1 MTRPLDIVCVGGG
14 PGGLYF
20 ALLMKKADP
29 RHRVRVIERN
39 RPDDTFGFGVVF
51 SDQTMAGLAEA
62 ERAAYAAIQSH
73 LVHWDDI
80 AVHYDGEV
88 VTSTGH
94 GFSGMSRHTLLR
106 VLQEHAAAAGAELLF
121 EQDVDSLDA
130 YADADLVVAADGVNS
145 TIRRL
150 LSDDVRTDV
159 DVRPNRFVWLGTTK
173 PFPAF
178 TFYFRR
184 NQHGLWRVHAYQYAP
199 GSSTFIVECR
209 DETWHAAGMAD
220 AGEQDTAAYLEA
232 LFAEELDGHR
242 LSANK
247 SIWRQ
252 FPTIRV
258 TPWSSG
264 NVVLIGDAAHTA
276 HFSVGSGTRLAMED
290 AVALRD
296 ALVSAL
302 EGEHAGTLST
312 AGALGAG
319 TSSPSDE
326 QAGASSVAGEP
337 GAGLLP
343 AESGFDRREAIRQA
357 LHVYDTTRR
366 PQVESL
372 QRAAQASLQWFE
384 DTERYMTLPPV
395 QFAFT
400 LLTRSLRITHG
411 ELKLRDPE
419 LVARLERFVADTADA
434 QVAGLQSAESRGR
447 RDRPVAA
454 AADAGAVET
463 SVSSA
468 AASLAVNAADG
479 VATIESPIVG
489 RVEHA
494 TTREPGQQLPAAA
507 PADTRVVPPP
517 MFTPFRLR
525 DLVIPNRVAVSP
537 MCQYVAE
544 DGCVGD
550 WHLVHLG
557 SRAMGGAGLVMA
569 EMTDVSREA
578 RISPGCAGLY
588 SGDHARAWK
597 RIVDFIHRETP
608 ARVGV
613 QLGHAGRKGAT
624 HCPWDGDNEP
634 LPADQQW
641 PIVSASPLPYFPDRS
656 PMPRETT
663 RADMDALVR
672 DYVQATHYAI
682 EAGFD
687 LLEIHMAH
695 GYLLASFIS
704 PLTNTRDDE
713 YGGGLEARLRF
724 PLEVFDAC
732 RAVWPQERPMSVR
745 ISAVDW
751 APGGLQP
758 EDAVEVARRLRA
770 HGCDVVDVSAG
781 QTVPDQRPIYGRLF
795 QTPFADRI
803 RHEVGMATMAVG
815 NISSYTDV
823 NTIIA
828 AGRADMCLLA
838 RAHLFDPYW
847 TRHAAFIQGYPLP
860 WPDPYG
866 SLARY
871 QPRFGFTL

>member
-1 MTRPLDIVCVGGG
+1 MTPPLRIVCVGGG

-29 RHRVRVIERN
+29 RRRVSVIERN

-62 ERAAYAAIQSH
+62 DREVFDAIGAE

-80 AVHYDGEV
+80 AVHYGGEV
-88 VTSTGH
+88 VRSTGH

-106 VLQEHAAAAGAELLF
+106 VLQTHARNAGVEIVF
-121 EQDVDSLDA
+121 EREVVDLDA
-130 YADADLVVAADGVNS
+130 IPEADLVVASDGVNS
-145 TIRRL
+145 TMRRAL
-150 LSDDVRTDV
+150 AAGVRTEI

-178 TFYFRR
+178 TFYFRT
-184 NQHGLWRVHAYQYAP
+184 NAHGLWRVHAYQYAP
-199 GSSTFIVECR
+199 GASTFIVECR
-209 DETWHAAGMAD
+209 DETWRAAGLEAAGD
-220 AGEQDTAAYLEA
+220 AETVAYLEH

-242 LSANK
+242 LIADK

-258 TPWSSG
+258 TPWSVG
-264 NVVLIGDAAHTA
+264 HTVFIGDAAHTA

-296 ALVSAL
+296 ALHHAL
-302 EGEHAGTLST
+302 D
-312 AGALGAG
+312 GAG
-319 TSSPSDE
+319 PDT
-326 QAGASSVAGEP
+326 ATAIR
-337 GAGLLP
+337 AGL
-343 AESGFDRREAIRQA
+343 AA
-357 LHVYDTTRR
+357 YDAARR

-372 QRAAQASLQWFE
+372 QRAAHASLQWFE
-384 DTERYMTLPPV
+384 DTERYMRLPPV

-400 LLTRSLRITHG
+400 LLTRSLRITHE
-411 ELKLRDPE
+411 ELKVRDPE
-419 LVARLERFVADTADA
+419 FVARLDAFVASEAA
-434 QVAGLQSAESRGR
+434 RQVGPTGGSP
-447 RDRPVAA
+447 RPA
-454 AADAGAVET
+454 
-463 SVSSA
+463 
-468 AASLAVNAADG
+468 
-479 VATIESPIVG
+479 
-489 RVEHA
+489 
-494 TTREPGQQLPAAA
+494 
-507 PADTRVVPPP
+507 PP
-517 MFTPFRLR
+517 MFTPVRLR

-544 DGCVGD
+544 EGTVGD

-569 EMTDVSREA
+569 EMTDVSADA

-588 SGDHARAWK
+588 TGDHARAWK
-597 RIVDFIHRETP
+597 RIVDFIHETTP
-608 ARVGV
+608 AKVGI

-624 HCPWDGDNEP
+624 KRMWEGDTEP
-634 LPADQQW
+634 LPAGAQW
-641 PIVSASPLPYFPDRS
+641 PLLSASALPYFPDRS
-656 PMPRETT
+656 PVPRAMS
-663 RADMDALVR
+663 RADMQTAIEEYVR
-672 DYVQATHYAI
+672 ATHHAI

-687 LLEIHMAH
+687 LLEVHMAH
-695 GYLLASFIS
+695 GYLLASFLS

-732 RAVWPQERPMSVR
+732 RAVWPAERPMSVR

-751 APGGLQP
+751 APGGMTP
-758 EDAVEVARRLRA
+758 DEAVEVARALGA
-770 HGCDVVDVSAG
+770 HGCDIVDVSAG
-781 QTVPDQRPIYGRLF
+781 QTVPDQRPVYGRLF

-803 RHEVGMATMAVG
+803 RHDAGIQTMAVG
-815 NISSYTDV
+815 NISSFTDV

-828 AGRADMCLLA
+828 AGRADLCLLA

-847 TRHAAFIQGYPLP
+847 TRHAAFMQQYALP
-860 WPDPYG
+860 WPSPYA
-866 SLARY
+866 SLDRY
-871 QPRFGFTL
+871 QPRFEFRL